1 MVVLKQEGLVA
12 IRERRHSFCY
22 RATPLWSQTTYP
34 HPFRTEQA
42 PVGPRRDSS
51 ANRDSSEVSWFYSH
65 RRVAAQRFLGLVGCS
80 PRCKNASRGVSPGGT
95 VLPRGCPRGGRD
107 LRHPVAHARPIDPL
121 SPLAGESS
129 NLRRREGF
137 WCRFDQQHRQVRL

>member
-1 MVVLKQEGLVA
+1 MVVLRQEGSVA
-12 IRERRHSFCY
+12 IRERRHSFVTGPHRCGP
-22 RATPLWSQTTYP
+22 RPRTPTLSG
-34 HPFRTEQA
+34 RSKR
-42 PVGPRRDSS
+42 PVGPRRASS
-51 ANRDSSEVSWFYSH
+51 ANKDSSEVSWFYSH

-121 SPLAGESS
+121 APLAGESS